1 MKTTFLSNLCRLLAT
16 VLVVGACNSDE
27 VSQAS
32 ATDGQGGGTDS
43 TSAGAS
49 NAATVTDGGASNETP
64 AGSVSVSD
72 SDAGSDGHSAS
83 HSTSASA
90 ADSDDTTFTT
100 SSTGTDSGMVSATD
114 TDATDTNATD
124 TDTDTTNATD
134 TDGTAGDTTAGDTD
148 AMCDPD
154 LPDDTA
160 CQMCMAQNCCEAY
173 TACLEDEACQC
184 VVSKCSAAVLPVTC
198 ALVECQL
205 LGSGLPGALMFLQA
219 CSQDCNVTCP
229 LVGLL

>member
-1 MKTTFLSNLCRLLAT
+1 MKTTFLSNRCRLLAT
-16 VLVVGACNSDE
+16 VLVVAACNSDE

-32 ATDGQGGGTDS
+32 ATDGVGGGTDGS
-43 TSAGAS
+43 TAGAADS
-49 NAATVTDGGASNETP
+49 APVTDGGASNETP
-64 AGSVSVSD
+64 AGGVSVGD

-83 HSTSASA
+83 HSTTAGA
-90 ADSDDTTFTT
+90 TDSDDTAF
-100 SSTGTDSGMVSATD
+100 TGTDSGVVSATG
-114 TDATDTNATD
+114 TDATDTTVTATD

-154 LPDDTA
+154 LPEDTA
-160 CQMCMAQNCCEAY
+160 CQMCMAATCCEAY

-184 VVSKCSAAVLPVTC
+184 VISKCSAAVLPLTC

-205 LGSGLPGALMFLQA
+205 VGAGLPGALMFLQE
-219 CSQDCNVTCP
+219 CSQDCNLTCP